1 MLYKNREQMQKI
13 QKSAFLISTPNKAM
27 RTHFYH
33 WYNILFLTMIWKKNQ
48 QITIRHYNDKT
59 HVKTIHWANVCIQWI
74 KNIIFS
80 YNHRKKVCLT
90 KRDAPSIAEI

>member
-1 MLYKNREQMQKI
+1 MQKI

-59 HVKTIHWANVCIQWI
+59 HVKTIRWANVCIQWI

-90 KRDAPSIAEI
+90 KKRDAPSIAEI